1 MDNTHITTDSSN
13 LFFRLG
19 LLTRHWRQVLDSTFQ
34 SAGLTDAT
42 WRPLLHL
49 HLLGDGV
56 RQKELAASVGIEGPS
71 LVRLLDTLMLK
82 GLVQRSEDATDRRA
96 KRLCL
101 TSAGKLAV
109 ARIRETLANL
119 DSQLLSPFK
128 SSDIAALDSYVATL
142 ETTVNAVR
150 KQVRG

>member
-1 MDNTHITTDSSN
+1 MDNTYKQINSSN

-19 LLTRHWRQVLDSTFQ
+19 LLTRHWRQVLDTTFQ

-56 RQKELAASVGIEGPS
+56 RQKELAAAIGIEGPS

-101 TSAGKLAV
+101 TPAGETTV
-109 ARIRETLANL
+109 ARIREALATL
-119 DSQLLSPFK
+119 DSELLSPF
-128 SSDIAALDSYVATL
+128 SAGDIASLDGYVATL
-142 ETTVNAVR
+142 ESAVNAVR